1 MISTAATATSFFNQP
16 IDEVLAQ
23 HIDLF
28 IALGT
33 ELKSVAEAMG
43 VRLPD
48 DIVYTSIEMQKM
60 MPAGSTT
67 SMHSDFLAGKKTEL
81 ETLTGYVIRQ
91 AEKLGV
97 DVPTYRFMYNGL
109 SFYPYPKKTEI
120 S

>member
-1 MISTAATATSFFNQP
+1 
-16 IDEVLAQ
+16 
-23 HIDLF
+23 
-28 IALGT
+28 
-33 ELKSVAEAMG
+33 MG

-48 DIVYTSIEMQKM
+48 DIVYTSIEMQKDD
-60 MPAGSTT
+60 AGRLHD
-67 SMHSDFLAGKKTEL
+67 SMHSDFLAGKKQKL
-81 ETLTGYVIRQ
+81 ETLTGYVIRA